1 MDPGHTQ
8 AELNITEWSTVM
20 IATPI
25 ITVDQ
30 NVRGQGAAPRHK
42 THLEAQGIR
51 TIGRLTGAKI
61 AHVLSLTLVN
71 SRIEFRIVMIIS
83 ICRFVLREK

>member
-1 MDPGHTQ
+1 
-8 AELNITEWSTVM
+8 
-20 IATPI
+20 
-25 ITVDQ
+25 
-30 NVRGQGAAPRHK
+30 
-42 THLEAQGIR
+42 
-51 TIGRLTGAKI
+51 LTGAKI